1 MLCSMSFYR
10 EREELISKVKYCI
23 GSRERNYAPG
33 ATIDFPLTDILFQL
47 YKKALLESDTVQND
61 EVSILIELYK
71 NDNPEFSYTV
81 EDLIS
86 RGWVETCYGH
96 YHIIGHHTH
105 KGQDETWKDCTA
117 DVDADILRFILW
129 VDDQSDMPVGKYWIK
144 VEDLTGML
152 DQWRAVCDSVPK
164 IDWFFDN
171 NFVERIGDKA
181 YLSEGRHSSNITKA
195 MARLWDYVS
204 SNEDVKVLSE
214 KWFRIA
220 FQIGLS
226 PEVVDYVRDNDD
238 YKSKERLLQTIAT
251 AVENDSKYVS
261 GSSELDKFINAA
273 MFCYYKGLDLSRER
287 FEKFISDENRVFR
300 NYTSPLHEDTYICQ
314 YRKRWGDYFYLG
326 SIINNIGYV
335 ELMGRKH
342 VYKLLKI
349 YSDSDRITTSNI
361 LVSGESILEMMLHS
375 ETFYPGAK
383 LLLSNVPMEKTQIR
397 EYVSS
402 LCDVIE
408 KVFDFYAQR
417 TYFPETRDILD
428 VMLYLVHQNKCSRK
442 SDTYD
447 NPYYCV
453 YKHLMDLGFKRNYG
467 ERISN
472 GVSDYFKAIME
483 SEHSDVEHSRC
494 FYLLAEYTDKAL
506 DAGYFAGEIIDVLLQ
521 TAYESMYRVLVGEN
535 DGLSHFIDVRVFKES
550 FSREI
555 FERHISVLPLDEK
568 KTLFGFDY
576 SDEKKQIK
584 YFEYRLKISIVF
596 LTKASSDEEAL
607 ALLEELLDKIMITTS
622 ALNYDNIVMYD
633 MDGVIKAA
641 FESIKTSSELFKSFL
656 DKLLGC
662 SLYELVLF
670 SGLFDDDVVVEA
682 IIKEISKI
690 VSRSEKSKLVPEINN
705 EKYVDCVL
713 EREIECLYPYIES
726 YLNNRLSFYKN
737 RGFSENSTV
746 YLEAESLKKRF
757 LYISGRFEE
766 LRKTGDTFFLAV
778 MTTHNISSVEDYKMA
793 LHEWRLILDGKDR
806 KKYSFSACYNY
817 LYSIYVL
824 LNKLKGTDTTEDL
837 SIDCK
842 GINDDFRWIY
852 EFTLGEIEAWD
863 EDLRNKYLGLLADV
877 GRMLEKN
884 VSDLLLQIQD
894 ATDIRLDGGMMLYM
908 MMDSAGEN
916 KNEDNH
922 EEPETIVR
930 YRVIDADEDENII
943 HYLRSYM
950 SRPLADKSKL
960 LAECSISIEG
970 DVDWDG
976 AFLLKAVI
984 NTCRTIKGSV
994 PYLLEVNKLLNAKGK
1009 GSKQSAKV
1017 MEDHVSILFREC
1029 FNMAYTELFN
1039 ITAAVQQKTSAT
1051 GNIWKQLGV
1060 ESPAEVDMMI
1070 SSVKPRSDRE
1080 LFEAFVLGKSSGK
1093 ATYKDHMA
1101 KVLGNDVDYRSPVF
1115 MLVYSVNDSDTI
1127 QKKWESYRK
1136 YLLKL
1141 FEKDYAS
1148 AFGGKGIHSS
1158 IKDMES
1164 SNCVVKNFSDDFCG
1178 FDIIRQLVNFNGHE
1192 IEIFHILLELNHSY
1206 VSEIRKLGR
1215 KKQEKSKE
1223 R

>member
-1 MLCSMSFYR
+1 MLCSMAFYR

-71 NDNPEFSYTV
+71 NENPEFSYTV

-105 KGQDETWKDCTA
+105 KVQDETWKDCTA

-204 SNEDVKVLSE
+204 SDEDVKVLSE

-238 YKSKERLLQTIAT
+238 YKSKKRLLQTIAT

-261 GSSELDKFINAA
+261 GSSEINKIINAGK
-273 MFCYYKGLDLSRER
+273 FNYYEGLDISRER
-287 FEKFISDENRVFR
+287 FEKDVRDENRAFR
-300 NYTSPLHEDTYICQ
+300 KYTSYIYEEAFHYQ

-335 ELMGRKH
+335 ELKGRND
-342 VYKLLKI
+342 VYKLLKV
-349 YSDSDRITTSNI
+349 YFDNDRITTSDI
-361 LVSGESILEMMLHS
+361 PVPGESILEMMLHS
-375 ETFYPGAK
+375 ETFYPGTR
-383 LLLSNVPMEKTQIR
+383 LLLSNVPLEKTQIR

-402 LCDVIE
+402 VCDVME
-408 KVFDFYAQR
+408 KVFDFYNQR
-417 TYFPETRDILD
+417 TIFLETRDILD
-428 VMLYLVHQNKCSRK
+428 VMLYLVDQNKCSRK

-447 NPYYCV
+447 NTYYCV
-453 YKHLMDLGFKRNYG
+453 YKRFMDLCFKRNY
-467 ERISN
+467 RDWIS
-472 GVSDYFKAIME
+472 GGASDYFKAIME
-483 SEHSDVEHSRC
+483 SEHSDVEYSRC

-506 DAGYFAGEIIDVLLQ
+506 DAGYFTGEIIAGLLQ

-535 DGLSHFIDVRVFKES
+535 DGFSHFIDVRVFKES

-576 SDEKKQIK
+576 SDKEKQIK
-584 YFEYRLKISIVF
+584 YFEYRLKISIAF
-596 LTKASSDEEAL
+596 LTKAASDKDAMV
-607 ALLEELLDKIMITTS
+607 LLEELLDKIMISTS
-622 ALNYDNIVMYD
+622 ALNYANIVMYD

-641 FESIKTSSELFKSFL
+641 FESIKTNSELFKSFL

-662 SLYELVLF
+662 GLFELVLL
-670 SGLFDDDVVVEA
+670 SGLFDDDDVVKA

-690 VSRSEKSKLVPEINN
+690 VGRSEKSKLVPEINN
-705 EKYVDCVL
+705 EKYMDCVL

-726 YLNNRLSFYKN
+726 DLNNRLSFYKN

-766 LRKTGDTFFLAV
+766 LRKTGDTFFLAA
-778 MTTHNISSVEDYKMA
+778 MTTHDISSVKDYKMA
-793 LHEWRLILDGKDR
+793 LHEWRLILEGKDR

-817 LYSIYVL
+817 LYCIYVM
-824 LNKLKGTDTTEDL
+824 LNNLKGTDTTEDL
-837 SIDCK
+837 SIDRK

-877 GRMLEKN
+877 GRMLEKIYLFCFCIFKIQLPY
-884 VSDLLLQIQD
+884 DL
-894 ATDIRLDGGMMLYM
+894 M
-908 MMDSAGEN
+908 
-916 KNEDNH
+916 
-922 EEPETIVR
+922 
-930 YRVIDADEDENII
+930 
-943 HYLRSYM
+943 
-950 SRPLADKSKL
+950 
-960 LAECSISIEG
+960 
-970 DVDWDG
+970 
-976 AFLLKAVI
+976 
-984 NTCRTIKGSV
+984 
-994 PYLLEVNKLLNAKGK
+994 
-1009 GSKQSAKV
+1009 
-1017 MEDHVSILFREC
+1017 
-1029 FNMAYTELFN
+1029 
-1039 ITAAVQQKTSAT
+1039 
-1051 GNIWKQLGV
+1051 
-1060 ESPAEVDMMI
+1060 
-1070 SSVKPRSDRE
+1070 
-1080 LFEAFVLGKSSGK
+1080 VLCC
-1093 ATYKDHMA
+1093 
-1101 KVLGNDVDYRSPVF
+1101 
-1115 MLVYSVNDSDTI
+1115 I
-1127 QKKWESYRK
+1127 
-1136 YLLKL
+1136 
-1141 FEKDYAS
+1141 
-1148 AFGGKGIHSS
+1148 
-1158 IKDMES
+1158 
-1164 SNCVVKNFSDDFCG
+1164 
-1178 FDIIRQLVNFNGHE
+1178 
-1192 IEIFHILLELNHSY
+1192 
-1206 VSEIRKLGR
+1206 
-1215 KKQEKSKE
+1215 
-1223 R
+1223 